1 MLGPCQR
8 VRHGT
13 GQPHELGHLTRKDSR
28 DGLPNFN
35 EDTPGD
41 LHRAGGRHPFGQSG
55 ARRGGVGD
63 TAYQSL
69 KMYAVKSRFRYSLR
83 SWTRFAT
90 PMPLGPASARPSWPA
105 VTSS

>member
-1 MLGPCQR
+1 VLRAPTVDGPNRNAHSVSLGR
-8 VRHGT
+8 EGV
-13 GQPHELGHLTRKDSR
+13 
-28 DGLPNFN
+28 
-35 EDTPGD
+35 
-41 LHRAGGRHPFGQSG
+41 A
-55 ARRGGVGD
+55 VGD